1 MLLITLILGNCCC
14 LLVGKG
20 VEGLLRLS
28 SFSPFFKRLF
38 RIKEPTFA
46 GVLEN
51 KYLNRNREKMF
62 GIEKLFYSFCLEP
75 KPSLS

>member
-46 GVLEN
+46 GVLE
-51 KYLNRNREKMF
+51 
-62 GIEKLFYSFCLEP
+62 
-75 KPSLS
+75 